1 MGGERLRLIV
11 AAVVTAVWG
20 LAAVAG
26 IITKDYTGLGI
37 VTPVMMLIGGFLFSF
52 GRTKGE

>member
-20 LAAVAG
+20 LTAIVG
-26 IITKDYTGLGI
+26 IVTKDYTGLGI
-37 VTPVMMLIGGFLFSF
+37 VTPVMMLIGGFLFGF
-52 GRTKGE
+52 GRSKGE